1 MNWYGR
7 PKIDP
12 KFLNTRFVKNFFF
25 SEHIM
30 MKSSR
35 VEEDR
40 NIEEKIIYILLKKLK
55 EETDG
60 AAIKGIRNQK
70 QGIHDI
76 FIKTN

>member
-1 MNWYGR
+1 
-7 PKIDP
+7 
-12 KFLNTRFVKNFFF
+12 
-25 SEHIM
+25 

-35 VEEDR
+35 VEEDK

-60 AAIKGIRNQK
+60 ATIKGVRNKK